1 MWGSGCPL
9 CDSMLGSAVPSLPG
23 RHLRLLCPPWLQ
35 FPWHCWPCLP
45 SLSLSSTL
53 LPPWPCP
60 TLCPCGVG
68 VTERDHQQDGSERE
82 TDRWTETE
90 RQRMTLPPWYSW
102 AISPC
107 PPPPPPPCPCGSW
120 SCPGPWR
127 AGGRAADETAVVS
140 SIQAHFRNGG
150 EDDVLP
156 PPQLLG
162 AGGLVEGQFHLSS
175 GAWPESLSNGG

>member
-1 MWGSGCPL
+1 MRAWE
-9 CDSMLGSAVPSLPG
+9 DSCGEAAVPSVTPCWAPSPHSLAAISVFCARHGSSFPG
-23 RHLRLLCPPWLQ
+23 TAGPVSPLCPFHLAPT
-35 FPWHCWPCLP
+35 
-45 SLSLSSTL
+45 LSLWGGGDRERSSARRIR
-53 LPPWPCP
+53 
-60 TLCPCGVG
+60 
-68 VTERDHQQDGSERE
+68 ERDRQM
-82 TDRWTETE
+82 DRD
-90 RQRMTLPPWYSW
+90 RQRMTPPPWYSW

-107 PPPPPPPCPCGSW
+107 PPPPPCPCGSW

-156 PPQLLG
+156 PPQPLG

>member
-107 PPPPPPPCPCGSW
+107 PPPPHRPAPVVAG
-120 SCPGPWR
+120 
-127 AGGRAADETAVVS
+127 AVLALGGR
-140 SIQAHFRNGG
+140 GG
-150 EDDVLP
+150 GRPMRQRWFPQSRLTFAMGERMTYSHP
-156 PPQLLG
+156 PSCWG
-162 AGGLVEGQFHLSS
+162 R
-175 GAWPESLSNGG
+175 GAWWRGSFTSPVGPGRKA